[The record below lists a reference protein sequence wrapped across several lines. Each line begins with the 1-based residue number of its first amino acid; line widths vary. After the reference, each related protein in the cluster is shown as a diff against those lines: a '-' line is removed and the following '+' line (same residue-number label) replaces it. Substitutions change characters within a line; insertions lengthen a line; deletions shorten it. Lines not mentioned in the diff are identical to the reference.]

1 MATSIIQSPAY
12 STMPIGQDVIF
23 TLRNNPIVSNH
34 IKVKFVANVYISS
47 SPINIS
53 SSSPTGTFKIT
64 PNNAGVGIFDFRPIL
79 ESFVNSDNVGANG
92 SRYKGV
98 ASNSL
103 SGTVIHPIHI
113 TDKFS
118 MNQFAVRYMAIEFS
132 TQYLNTAVTPNALI
146 NVDPI
151 NSSQFLIYNG
161 YLTHSDPL
169 TYNTLNPGFPGTN
182 FSYGFDN
189 SLFTS
194 GSSNSKF
201 LTNAPTTQYA
211 TINDYGTVGIL
222 NTENTSYLSVV
233 LYDDTGSQLG
243 STIVINATGFGGF
256 NNGAFYNWNS
266 SGKSQLFYF
275 GFFPAN
281 LRNWSSAFQG
291 YLSNISYYTVTA
303 IDSGDE
309 AITKTY
315 RVNILCPNL
324 KGYKPIRLGW
334 LNQWGAW
341 DYYTFNMKSTRSI
354 QTKGTTYQQ
363 QSRNWNAPLYRIDS
377 FKGGKKT
384 LRVNATEKITMNT
397 DFVSQ
402 EESAWF
408 EELINSPE
416 VYIIEGYQNDATNS
430 ALNNYVTPVRLTT
443 SSYTTKTVANDKVMQ
458 YTFEVEKTKTLRTQ
472 SV

>member
-12 STMPIGQDVIF
+12 ATMPIGQDVIF
-23 TLRNNPIVSNH
+23 TLRNNIIVSNE
-34 IKVKFVANVYISS
+34 IKVKFVANVYISINPITITS
-47 SPINIS
+47 ST
-53 SSSPTGTFKIT
+53 PTGTFKIT

-79 ESFVNSDNVGANG
+79 ESFVNSDNLGGDG
-92 SRYKGV
+92 SKYKGTLT
-98 ASNSL
+98 SFS
-103 SGTVIHPIHI
+103 SGTGVHPVHI
-113 TDKFS
+113 TDKYS
-118 MNQFAVRYMAIEFS
+118 RNQFAVRYMAIEFS
-132 TQYLNTAVTPNALI
+132 TQYLNTAVTPNVTI

-161 YLTHSDPL
+161 YLTHSNPL
-169 TYNTLNPGFPGTN
+169 TYNTPNIGFPGNN

-189 SLFTS
+189 SLFTT
-194 GSSNSKF
+194 GTSNSKF
-201 LTNAPTTQYA
+201 LTNASTTQYA

-222 NTENTSYLSVV
+222 NTANLSYISVS

-243 STIVINATGFGGF
+243 SSIVVEATGFSGF
-256 NNGAFYNWNS
+256 NNGAFFGWNS
-266 SGKSQLFYF
+266 NGSEQLFYF
-275 GFFPAN
+275 GFYPAN

-291 YLSNISYYTVTA
+291 FLPNISYYTVTA
-303 IDSGDE
+303 FNQNDDV
-309 AITKTY
+309 ITKTY

-324 KGYKPIRLGW
+324 KGFKPIRLGW

-341 DYYTFNMKSTRSI
+341 DYYTFNMKSTRTI

-384 LRVNATEKITMNT
+384 LRVNATEKIKMNT
-397 DFVSQ
+397 DFVSE

-416 VYIIEGYQNDATNS
+416 VYIIEGYQNDALNS
-430 ALNNYVTPVRLTT
+430 ALNNYVIPVRLTT
-443 SSYTTKTVANDKVMQ
+443 SSFTEKTIANDKVMQ